1 MKLNPVLVLQLLTY
15 AARNGVDLA
24 DEALPS
30 FDEVQDREIRWAL
43 EGGLGPLLYRAT
55 AKRNCCMSESWRNR
69 LMSEDLSA
77 RARHAQLAR
86 AATEVIDVCH
96 DMGIRVTLLKGISIS
111 DQYYPAA
118 HLRPM
123 GDIDLLISAG
133 EYEALEQALSRLGYT
148 RDPAFVLGAGSH
160 HGFPLC
166 DPRTGVWVELHT
178 ALFPL
183 REGLHCGRLFDPA
196 RVATLSVASSFHGR
210 QVFRLSAELQLVY
223 IAYSWMRDLTLD
235 GIHPSF
241 LATLFDAVYLLK
253 RVDKALNW
261 TDLLAWLESDM
272 ATASLYAMLAY
283 LNRHGLARTPDPILS
298 CLASRQNIVGP
309 LQLRLIHQVLDRFL
323 LAGRPFVS
331 VLPPPVPGRYSLR
344 YQLRKRLRRF
354 SRALG

>member
-1 MKLNPVLVLQLLTY
+1 MAFRSAILAQVYGWSCTLLSFPYARAFIAAGCSILRVLQ
-15 AARNGVDLA
+15 
-24 DEALPS
+24 PS
-30 FDEVQDREIRWAL
+30 RSHPRFTEDRV
-43 EGGLGPLLYRAT
+43 
-55 AKRNCCMSESWRNR
+55 S
-69 LMSEDLSA
+69 
-77 RARHAQLAR
+77 
-86 AATEVIDVCH
+86 
-96 DMGIRVTLLKGISIS
+96 
-111 DQYYPAA
+111 
-118 HLRPM
+118 
-123 GDIDLLISAG
+123 
-133 EYEALEQALSRLGYT
+133 
-148 RDPAFVLGAGSH
+148 
-160 HGFPLC
+160 
-166 DPRTGVWVELHT
+166 
-178 ALFPL
+178 
-183 REGLHCGRLFDPA
+183 
-196 RVATLSVASSFHGR
+196 
-210 QVFRLSAELQLVY
+210 RLSAELQLVY

-309 LQLRLIHQVLDRFL
+309 LQLRLIHQTLDRFL